1 MNLVIIKGRL
11 TADVTMRTA
20 NSGTQIAGFT
30 LAVDRRFKDKVSGHK
45 VTDFIRMTAF
55 GKTAEFLSKYTSKG
69 KEILIEGEMQQ
80 NDFTDKN
87 GAEQHTYQVV
97 VNQVHFCGS
106 KNDSA
111 QSGTPQS
118 DSAQPAPAQP
128 DTSIEQFAAAVE
140 VTSQDVPF

>member
-1 MNLVIIKGRL
+1 MNLVIMKGRM
-11 TADVTMRTA
+11 TADATIRTA
-20 NSGTQIAGFT
+20 NSGTTVASFS
-30 LAVDRRFKDKVSGHK
+30 LAIDRRFKDKVTGGK
-45 VTDFIRMTAF
+45 ITDFIRMTAF
-55 GKTAEFLSKYTSKG
+55 GKTAEFIQKYTGRG

-80 NDFTDKN
+80 NDFVDKN

-111 QSGTPQS
+111 QSGTEHP
-118 DSAQPAPAQP
+118 DSTQPAPAQP

-140 VTSQDVPF
+140 VASQDVPF

>member
-1 MNLVIIKGRL
+1 MNLVIMKGRM
-11 TADVTMRTA
+11 TADATIRTA
-20 NSGTQIAGFT
+20 NSGTTVASFS
-30 LAVDRRFKDKVSGHK
+30 LAIDRRFKDKVTGDK
-45 VTDFIRMTAF
+45 ITDFIRMTAF
-55 GKTAEFLSKYTSKG
+55 GKTAEFIQKYTGRG

-111 QSGTPQS
+111 QGDT
-118 DSAQPAPAQP
+118 AQTAPAVNIPAEVQ
-128 DTSIEQFAAAVE
+128 QFAEQVDAIIE
-140 VTSQDVPF
+140 PGQEVPF

>member
-1 MNLVIIKGRL
+1 MNLVIMKGRM
-11 TADVTMRTA
+11 TADATIRTA
-20 NSGTQIAGFT
+20 NSGTTIASFS
-30 LAVDRRFKDKVSGHK
+30 LAIDRRFKDKVTGEK
-45 VTDFIRMTAF
+45 ITDFIRMTAF
-55 GKTAEFLSKYTSKG
+55 GKTAEFIQKYTGRG

-80 NDFTDKN
+80 NDFVDKN

-111 QSGTPQS
+111 QSGTSQP

>member
-1 MNLVIIKGRL
+1 MNLVIMKGRM
-11 TADVTMRTA
+11 TADATIRTA
-20 NSGTQIAGFT
+20 NSGTTAASFS
-30 LAVDRRFKDKVSGHK
+30 LAIDRRFKDKVTGDK
-45 VTDFIRMTAF
+45 ITDFIRMTAF
-55 GKTAEFLSKYTSKG
+55 GKTAEFIQKYTGRG

-111 QSGTPQS
+111 QYGT
-118 DSAQPAPAQP
+118 AQTEPTQP
-128 DTSIEQFAAAVE
+128 GLPENVQNAVEQFEAVVADGE
-140 VTSQDVPF
+140 VLF

>member
-1 MNLVIIKGRL
+1 MNLVIMKGRM
-11 TADVTMRTA
+11 TSDATIRTA
-20 NSGTQIAGFT
+20 NSGTTVASFS
-30 LAVDRRFKDKVSGHK
+30 LAIDRRFKDKVTGDK
-45 VTDFIRMTAF
+45 ITDFIRMTAF
-55 GKTAEFLSKYTSKG
+55 GKTAEFIQKYTGRG

-111 QSGTPQS
+111 QYGTTQTEPT
-118 DSAQPAPAQP
+118 QPGLPENVQNAV
-128 DTSIEQFAAAVE
+128 EQFEAV
-140 VTSQDVPF
+140 VTDGEVPF